1 MNSKIIGS
9 RVNINF
15 ETNCEVAL
23 LRYSYILYS
32 QQNLVDQHSF
42 IAPSFSLIN
51 DGQYKFTPLQNMGMR
66 MVGLNQFKVP
76 RDKLFTLQLNFE
88 NYLGQAYFSAASNIP
103 YFGVGFTLIAV

>member
-1 MNSKIIGS
+1 
-9 RVNINF
+9 
-15 ETNCEVAL
+15 
-23 LRYSYILYS
+23 
-32 QQNLVDQHSF
+32 
-42 IAPSFSLIN
+42 
-51 DGQYKFTPLQNMGMR
+51 MGMR